1 MRLLLPLFA
10 IFLTSLAI
18 AQEPVLDAKSA
29 ILIDAKSGVVLWQ
42 KDAHA
47 IRYPASTTKILTAIL
62 LLEHTEPDDI
72 ITAPLDTEKVEGA
85 SLHLR
90 PGETFSASDLLKSM
104 LLRSANDA
112 CHALA
117 VHISGSDLE
126 FGKLMTKKAKELGCL
141 HSHFMAPHGLHNDKH
156 YTTAYDLALIAR
168 EAMNYPEI
176 RDIVGIRKA
185 TISRSINTQD
195 TLLISKNKWLEHDT
209 SATGIKT
216 GYTKVARAT
225 FVGSA
230 ARNGVELITVV
241 LKSEKWEDDQKAL
254 INFGFVNYSRTI
266 VYANGAS
273 LGVVPIVNG
282 DRKEVAAVIGTGVEY
297 AHLKNSSPTI
307 NLELRPVLNLTAP
320 IEKGAEIGSA
330 IIKDQNGWTSELKI
344 YAGESVKIA
353 PSSMALRYLFGIGAL
368 ALGGASIA
376 MRRKSRKWATSF
388 AGKS

>member
-1 MRLLLPLFA
+1 MRFLLSLFA
-10 IFLTSLAI
+10 IFLTGIAI
-18 AQEPVLDAKSA
+18 AQSPVLDAKSA
-29 ILIDAKSGVVLWQ
+29 ILIDAKTGVVLWQ

-47 IRYPASTTKILTAIL
+47 IRYPASTTKILTAML
-62 LLEHTEPDDI
+62 LLDHTEPDDI
-72 ITAPLDTEKVEGA
+72 ITAPLDTERVEGA
-85 SLHLR
+85 SLHLK
-90 PGETFSASDLLKSM
+90 PGETVTASDLLKSM

-117 VHISGSDLE
+117 VHVSGSDLE

-141 HSHFMAPHGLHNDKH
+141 RSHFMAPHGLHNDKH

-176 RDIVGIRKA
+176 REIVGIRKA

-195 TLLISKNKWLEHDT
+195 ILLISKNKWLEHDP
-209 SATGIKT
+209 SANGIKT

-230 ARNGVELITVV
+230 TRNGMQLITVL
-241 LKSEKWEDDQKAL
+241 LKTEEWEDDQKAL
-254 INFGFVNYSRTI
+254 INFGFADYIRT
-266 VYANGAS
+266 VAYA
-273 LGVVPIVNG
+273 
-282 DRKEVAAVIGTGVEY
+282 
-297 AHLKNSSPTI
+297 
-307 NLELRPVLNLTAP
+307 
-320 IEKGAEIGSA
+320 KGAEIGQIPILNGERKSVSA
-330 IIKDQNGWTSELKI
+330 VIDGDILYSHERSKLPVLQIEMRPSSDLNAPIERGTEVGTAVFSDGKGWSTTLKV
-344 YAGESVKIA
+344 YAGKSVKIA